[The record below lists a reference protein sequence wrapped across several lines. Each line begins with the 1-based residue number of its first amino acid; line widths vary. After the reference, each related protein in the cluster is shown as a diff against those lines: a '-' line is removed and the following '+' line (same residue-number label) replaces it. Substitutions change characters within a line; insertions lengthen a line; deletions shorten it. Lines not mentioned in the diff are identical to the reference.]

1 LSVLDRMARLGVA
14 ASSSAWGGLFY
25 HHVSRRIDRWLI
37 PLTGARLAMGPP
49 GQTLLLT
56 TRGARSGKPRVASLA
71 FLWEGEDVVV
81 VASKGGADHH
91 PGWYHNL
98 KADPRA
104 TVQHRGGA
112 EQRVAREAT
121 GAERERLFAV
131 AAATWDNFAAY
142 QERAGSR
149 TIPVMILGLPE

>member
-1 LSVLDRMARLGVA
+1 MGVLDRLARIGVA

-56 TRGARSGKPRVASLA
+56 TRGARSGKRRVASLA
-71 FLWEGEDVVV
+71 FLWQGEDIVI

-104 TVQHRGGA
+104 MVRHRGGT
-112 EQRVAREAT
+112 EERIAREAV
-121 GAERERLFAV
+121 GAERERLFAT

-142 QERAGSR
+142 QQRAGSR
-149 TIPVMILGLPE
+149 AIPVMILAPAR